1 MKISSITK
9 KQLRE
14 FGILI
19 GFGFP
24 ILLGW
29 IIPSINGH
37 FFRYWTLWIGIPSLS
52 LSILKP
58 YFLLLPYKAWMM
70 LGHSL
75 GWLNSRIIFG
85 LVFVF
90 VLQPIALIMK
100 IFDYDPLKKKKR
112 NKMTYRENIEDLLV
126 DFKRIF

>member
-1 MKISSITK
+1 
-9 KQLRE
+9 
-14 FGILI
+14 
-19 GFGFP
+19 
-24 ILLGW
+24 
-29 IIPSINGH
+29 
-37 FFRYWTLWIGIPSLS
+37 
-52 LSILKP
+52 
-58 YFLLLPYKAWMM
+58 MM

-112 NKMTYRENIEDLLV
+112 NKITYRENIEDLLV